1 MINAFRPS
9 IPFILLLL
17 LLSSACTKRL
27 PVNFSAPNIGVSST
41 KLDAELKSLTVSIAR
56 PDEAIGEIRVAH
68 LARAYGEFQPYPL
81 SLYTG
86 LWKTA
91 LDEAFNRM
99 AIFKDDSPRKVTLAV
114 KILKFDTPSFG
125 AGMTTHT
132 SARYEIIDRSD
143 GSIIF
148 TTDISASGVVP
159 FDYAFNGLVR
169 IHESI
174 NRSVQNNIIEFVQHF
189 QTHAKTNIPAIE
201 KLDQDYHGDMQKK
214 VQQSPISSD
223 QKTAWYTAIQKLEAG
238 NQFQKNGAYDKAIEN
253 FQQALTLFRKIGAE
267 EWIATS
273 LGNIGNV
280 YNSRGQYDKA
290 IENYQQ
296 ALTIARKLGS
306 ENMVSKSLMNIE
318 KAKKNI
324 ILKEAKE

>member
-1 MINAFRPS
+1 MPLTLV
-9 IPFILLLL
+9 LLFSFGCASLP
-17 LLSSACTKRL
+17 
-27 PVNFSAPNIGVSST
+27 PVNFSVPNIGVSST

-56 PDEAIGEIRVAH
+56 PGEATGEIRPALFV
-68 LARAYGEFQPYPL
+68 RQYGEFQPYPV
-81 SLYTG
+81 SLYAG

-91 LDEAFNRM
+91 LEEAFNKM

-148 TTDISASGVVP
+148 TTDISTSGVVP

-174 NRSVQNNIIEFVQHF
+174 NRSVQNNIIEFVQRF

-253 FQQALTLFRKIGAE
+253 FQQALT
-267 EWIATS
+267 
-273 LGNIGNV
+273 
-280 YNSRGQYDKA
+280 
-290 IENYQQ
+290 
-296 ALTIARKLGS
+296 IARKLGS